1 MRDQEKE
8 RVDTLIASDWHL
20 GWKRCEAKTI
30 IVMLSHFKYERLIL
44 NGDIFHGLDLS
55 GMRRSHFDILK
66 CISDATKSGCEVIW
80 VSGNRD
86 NKIAY
91 LSAAFAGAQ
100 IREEYLWRY
109 RGKKYLAIHGD
120 QFEKHRPRAFPE
132 ATRDYEIADGALAY
146 AKRRNVNY
154 IICGHWHVL
163 EDRSNKGRFYYN
175 AGCGTHLPVTC
186 ITVGKKG
193 IRAHRFFDKRAV
205 KIREKQLSTIE
216 KSK

>member
-1 MRDQEKE
+1 MRDQKKE

-44 NGDIFHGLDLS
+44 NGDIFDDLDLS
-55 GMRRSHFDILK
+55 GMRRSHFDILE
-66 CISDATKSGCEVIW
+66 CISGATKSGCEVIW
-80 VSGNRD
+80 VSGNHD
-86 NKIAY
+86 KKIAY

-109 RGKKYLAIHGD
+109 RGQKYLAIHGD

-132 ATRDYEIADGALAY
+132 ATREIADGALAY
-146 AKRRNVNY
+146 ANRRNVDY
-154 IICGHWHVL
+154 IICGHAHGL

-175 AGCGTHLPVTC
+175 SGCGTHLPVTC
-186 ITVGKKG
+186 ITVGKRG
-193 IRAHRFFDKRAV
+193 IRAHKFFDKNAA
-205 KIREKQLSTIE
+205 KIREKQLSPLGNQNRP
-216 KSK
+216 

>member
-1 MRDQEKE
+1 MRDQRKE

-30 IVMLSHFKYERLIL
+30 IVMLSHFKSQRLIL
-44 NGDIFHGLDLS
+44 NGDIFNDLDLS

-80 VSGNRD
+80 ISGNRD
-86 NKIAY
+86 RKIAH

-100 IREEYLWRY
+100 IRDEYLWRY

-120 QFEKHRPRAFPE
+120 QFEKHGPRALPE
-132 ATRDYEIADGALAY
+132 ATCEMANGALAY
-146 AKRRNVNY
+146 ANRRNVDY
-154 IICGHWHVL
+154 IICGHQHCL
-163 EDRSNKGRFYYN
+163 EDRSNQHRSYYN

-193 IRAHRFFDKRAV
+193 IRVHKFFDKRAV
-205 KIREKQLSTIE
+205 KIREKQLSTNE

>member
-1 MRDQEKE
+1 MRDQKKE

-20 GWKRCEAKTI
+20 GSKICEAKTI

-44 NGDIFHGLDLS
+44 NGDIFDDLDLS

-66 CISDATKSGCEVIW
+66 CISGATKSGCEVIW

-86 NKIAY
+86 KKIAC

-132 ATRDYEIADGALAY
+132 ATREIADGALAY
-146 AKRRNVNY
+146 ANRRNVDF
-154 IICGHWHVL
+154 IICGHAHGL
-163 EDRSNKGRFYYN
+163 EDRSNKDRFYYN

-186 ITVGKKG
+186 ITVDKKG
-193 IRAHRFFDKRAV
+193 IRVHKFFDKRAV
-205 KIREKQLSTIE
+205 KIREKQLFAIE

>member
-1 MRDQEKE
+1 MRAQKKE

-30 IVMLSHFKYERLIL
+30 LVMLSHFKYERLIL
-44 NGDIFHGLDLS
+44 NGDIFDDLDLS

-66 CISDATKSGCEVIW
+66 CISDSTKSGCEVIW

-86 NKIAY
+86 KNIAY

-109 RGKKYLAIHGD
+109 QGKKYLAIHGD
-120 QFEKHRPRAFPE
+120 QFEKHRSRAFRE
-132 ATRDYEIADGALAY
+132 ATCEIADGALVY
-146 AKRRNVNY
+146 ASRRNVDY
-154 IICGHWHVL
+154 IICGHAHDL

-193 IRAHRFFDKRAV
+193 IRAHKFFDKRAA
-205 KIREKQLSTIE
+205 KIRDKQLSTIK

>member
-1 MRDQEKE
+1 MRDQRKE
-8 RVDTLIASDWHL
+8 RVDTLIVSDWHL

-30 IVMLSHFKYERLIL
+30 IVMLSHFKSQRLIL
-44 NGDIFHGLDLS
+44 NGDIFNDLDLS

-80 VSGNRD
+80 IGGNRD
-86 NKIAY
+86 RKIAH

-100 IREEYLWRY
+100 IRDEYLWRY

-120 QFEKHRPRAFPE
+120 QFEKHGPRAFPE
-132 ATRDYEIADGALAY
+132 ATCEMADGALAY
-146 AKRRNVNY
+146 ANRRNVDY
-154 IICGHWHVL
+154 IICGHAHSL
-163 EDRSNKGRFYYN
+163 EDRSNKRRCYYN

-193 IRAHRFFDKRAV
+193 IRAHKFFDKRAV
-205 KIREKQLSTIE
+205 KVREKQLCTIE